1 VKPVIVKGRDKDVPH
16 VDIDG
21 PPSILS
27 KAFDVL
33 RAFNSNERVMTLTEL
48 AQASGLPKSTV
59 HRLLARLIELGAV
72 EHHRGS
78 YKIGIEIF
86 RLGVTSPAASMRD
99 AAISYLAALHR
110 QTNQTVQLAVLRQ
123 HEVVFLERLSL
134 EKTPSTLF
142 GVGAHLPANCTAL
155 GKAMLAYEDPDELT
169 SMLPNPMPRM
179 TAASVTDIRTLREQL
194 ADVRRS
200 GVARQ
205 RGEAQPGLACT
216 AVPLI
221 VNGIAVGAIS
231 IAHMGTAGIE
241 LNHEAALRETAVQV
255 SREISERLA
264 QGRMHWF
271 PKEM

>member
-1 VKPVIVKGRDKDVPH
+1 VKQVKVKGCNGVRQI
-16 VDIDG
+16 DIDE

-48 AQASGLPKSTV
+48 AQASGLAKSTV

-86 RLGVTSPAASMRD
+86 RLGVTTPAASMRD
-99 AAISYLAALHR
+99 AAISHLAVLHR

-123 HEVVFLERLSL
+123 HEVIFLERLSP
-134 EKTPSTLF
+134 EKAPSPLF
-142 GVGAHLPANCTAL
+142 GVGARLPANCTAL
-155 GKAMLAYEDPDELT
+155 GKAMLAYETPDELT
-169 SMLPNPMPRM
+169 SILPNPLPRM
-179 TAASVTDIRTLREQL
+179 TAASVTDIPTLREQL

-216 AVPLI
+216 AAPLI
-221 VNGIAVGAIS
+221 VNSIAVGAIS
-231 IAHMGTAGIE
+231 VAHRGTAGIDPTFV
-241 LNHEAALRETAVQV
+241 AALRETAVQV

-271 PKEM
+271 PREI